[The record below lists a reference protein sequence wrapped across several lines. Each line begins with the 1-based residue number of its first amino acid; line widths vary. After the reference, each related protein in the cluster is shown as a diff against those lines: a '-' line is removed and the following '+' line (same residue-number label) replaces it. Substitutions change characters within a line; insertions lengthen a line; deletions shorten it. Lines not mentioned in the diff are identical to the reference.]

1 MKGFLM
7 AKNIAEKRSVQFK
20 YNNGKA
26 SSVFLVGDFNAWDHK
41 KHEMNENDYGIYSQ
55 TLMLSPGSYQYKF
68 LVDGQWEND
77 PLNKMTAFNA
87 FRGLNNVIRID

>member
-1 MKGFLM
+1 MGTM
-7 AKNIAEKRSVQFK
+7 TAKNFKYRQVQFK

-26 SSVFLVGDFNAWDHK
+26 SSVFLVGDFNAWDHRK
-41 KHEMNENDYGIYSQ
+41 DEMNENDYGIYSQ

-77 PLNKMTAFNA
+77 PLKELTPMNC
-87 FRGLNNVIRID
+87 FRTKNNVIHVS

>member
-1 MKGFLM
+1 MKGFPM
-7 AKNIAEKRSVQFK
+7 AKNIVEKRSVQFK

-26 SSVFLVGDFNAWDHK
+26 SSVFLVGDFNAWNHK
-41 KHEMNENDYGIYSQ
+41 KHEMNENDRGAYSQ

-87 FRGLNNVIRID
+87 FRGLNSIIRVD